1 MRNVVERPST
11 ALLVAAFAAVYVV
24 WGSTYLAIKFAIE
37 TLPPFLMAGARF
49 LIAGFILY
57 VWARARGAERPSWL
71 HWRTSLI
78 VGALLLLI
86 GNGGVVTAEHY
97 IASGLAALLVA
108 TEPLWVVLL
117 NWARPGGARPTGK
130 VMLGL
135 LTGFAG
141 VWLLVGGT
149 GMLNTDQG
157 YATLFGAV
165 LVIVAALSWAG
176 GSLYSLHAPVPR
188 SPLLASGMQM
198 LAGGALLLV
207 AGTVTNEWT
216 RFDLSDATPRSI
228 LAFLYLVVFGSIVG
242 FTAYSWLLRV
252 TTPARAST
260 YAYVNPVSSVLLGW
274 WLANEPLQART
285 LLAAAVIVFS
295 VALITSHGKQKE
307 AGADEKD
314 ERLAQNLC

>member
-1 MRNVVERPST
+1 
-11 ALLVAAFAAVYVV
+11 LLVAAFAAVYVV

-149 GMLNTDQG
+149 
-157 YATLFGAV
+157 
-165 LVIVAALSWAG
+165 
-176 GSLYSLHAPVPR
+176 
-188 SPLLASGMQM
+188 
-198 LAGGALLLV
+198 
-207 AGTVTNEWT
+207 
-216 RFDLSDATPRSI
+216 
-228 LAFLYLVVFGSIVG
+228 
-242 FTAYSWLLRV
+242 
-252 TTPARAST
+252 
-260 YAYVNPVSSVLLGW
+260 
-274 WLANEPLQART
+274 
-285 LLAAAVIVFS
+285 
-295 VALITSHGKQKE
+295 
-307 AGADEKD
+307 
-314 ERLAQNLC
+314 